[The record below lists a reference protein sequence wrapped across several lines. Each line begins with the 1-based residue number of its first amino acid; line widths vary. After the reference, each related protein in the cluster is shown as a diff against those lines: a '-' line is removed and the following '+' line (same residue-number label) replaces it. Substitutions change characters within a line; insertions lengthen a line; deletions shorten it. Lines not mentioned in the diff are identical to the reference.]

1 MPTSATGPSS
11 NPLQRVVGRAARPA
25 ARPPRAGGGFTL
37 LELLIVVVIVGIV
50 ATMFTLAVG
59 TAGGT
64 DRELRREAT
73 RLESLVRLA
82 LEDAGFQVREL
93 GLRFYPDRYEFSTF
107 FVNDPVDPRDDV
119 WQPINGQDVLA
130 GRKLPPGFR
139 FELDIEGRAVAL
151 ERSAGQVARRYEPQ
165 LFILSS
171 GDISDA
177 FTVRIR
183 EPESGAAWR
192 LEVTIDGTTTV
203 DREDD

>member
-1 MPTSATGPSS
+1 VA
-11 NPLQRVVGRAARPA
+11 L
-25 ARPPRAGGGFTL
+25 PRAGRGFTL
-37 LELLIVVVIVGIV
+37 LELLVVIVIAGILV
-50 ATMFTLAVG
+50 TMFTLAVG

-73 RLESLVRLA
+73 RLESLMRLA

-93 GLRFYPDRYEFSTF
+93 GVRFYPDRYEFAAF
-107 FVNDPVDPRDDV
+107 FVNDPADPRDDV
-119 WQPINGQDVLA
+119 WQPIDGKNVLG
-130 GRKLPPGFR
+130 GRELPPGFS

-151 ERSAGQVARRYEPQ
+151 ERSAEQVAKRYEPQ

-183 EPESGAAWR
+183 DEESGAAWQ
-192 LEVTIDGTTTV
+192 LEVAIDGTTKV
-203 DREDD
+203 DREED

>member
-11 NPLQRVVGRAARPA
+11 SRLPPDLTRAPA
-25 ARPPRAGGGFTL
+25 AGRGFTL
-37 LELLIVVVIVGIV
+37 LELLVVVVIVGIV

-73 RLESLVRLA
+73 RLEALVRLA
-82 LEDAGFQVREL
+82 LEDAGFQAREL
-93 GLRFYPDRYEFSTF
+93 GVRFYPDRYEFAVF
-107 FVNDPVDPRDDV
+107 FVNDPFDPRDDV
-119 WQPINGQDVLA
+119 WQPIEGRNVLG
-130 GRKLPPGFR
+130 GRELPPGFR

-183 EPESGAAWR
+183 ESESGAAWQ
-192 LEVTIDGTTTV
+192 LDVAIDGTTKV
-203 DREDD
+203 DREED

>member
-1 MPTSATGPSS
+1 LRR
-11 NPLQRVVGRAARPA
+11 PLRRDPGPA
-25 ARPPRAGGGFTL
+25 AALPRASRGFTL
-37 LELLIVVVIVGIV
+37 LELLVVVVIVGIV

-64 DRELRREAT
+64 DRELRRETT

-93 GLRFYPDRYEFSTF
+93 GLRFYPDRYEFAAF
-107 FVNDPVDPRDDV
+107 FVNDPADPRDDV
-119 WQPINGQDVLA
+119 WQPIDAKNVLA
-130 GRKLPPGFR
+130 GRELPPGFR

-151 ERSAGQVARRYEPQ
+151 ERSAEQVARRYEPQ

-183 EPESGAAWR
+183 EEESGAAWQ
-192 LEVTIDGTTTV
+192 LEVAIDGTTKV
-203 DREDD
+203 DREED